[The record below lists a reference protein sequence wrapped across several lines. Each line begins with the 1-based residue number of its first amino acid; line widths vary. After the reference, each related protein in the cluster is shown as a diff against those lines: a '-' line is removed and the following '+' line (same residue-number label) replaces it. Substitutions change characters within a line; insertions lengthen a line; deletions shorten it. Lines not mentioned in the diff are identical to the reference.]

1 MSNIYMTANSKVS
14 APLNYNYNTVLG
26 GGMAGGA
33 AGSNGGYTITSGGTS
48 GQFLKS
54 AGSNGNTW
62 VTNTAGYQLSPAV
75 VIQNDPASLEVKG
88 KIIHNGKDLE
98 ERLSTIEKVLNIPER
113 DVKLETKYPKL
124 KKLYDEYIKEL
135 SKARMWQS
143 LKGEDN
149 D

>member
-1 MSNIYMTANSKVS
+1 MSNTYTTVNSKIS
-14 APLNYNYNTVLG
+14 APLNYNTTIGSGLT
-26 GGMAGGA
+26 GA
-33 AGSNGGYTITSGGTS
+33 VGSNGTYTITTNGSTWTTNTS
-48 GQFLKS
+48 G
-54 AGSNGNTW
+54 
-62 VTNTAGYQLSPAV
+62 YQISPAV
-75 VIQNDPASLEVKG
+75 IIQNDPSSLEVKG
-88 KIIHNGKDLE
+88 KIIHNGRDLE

-113 DVKLETKYPKL
+113 DVKLEAKHPKL